1 MKRSA
6 SRSKSILPTLF
17 AILSV
22 LVSGEIICRGLD
34 AYDAWKKYDE
44 LLGEVVNYRGQ
55 PYSISKPRGVKRVLV
70 LGGSA
75 VHDTPQDYRESWP
88 YFLEEKLNKESNFKV
103 EVINMGFYSE
113 SSIDEL
119 FKLSEFG
126 MDLDP
131 DLVIVF
137 DGQNDVYNA
146 FHHFD
151 YYQRLYEL
159 KNKPILHEKKRNP
172 ATRFFH
178 SVRKQSS
185 LYRRLNQFKKDVT
198 LAMSAAMEKTR
209 PANVP
214 QSGNEKGSGETENV
228 QENAFSGVAQGPSA
242 AGRFFEEAASW
253 PEIRTGYLSI
263 YSENLD
269 KMARLIRKAG
279 ARGLLVFQPDL
290 SYKVLMTGQVTE
302 NERKE
307 YLKIVG
313 SHEKEWLEIQKMTYA
328 DAVEKMRET
337 AGKYGMHFEDFN
349 VRLLLKE
356 NDVSGYFDGNVHFS
370 AAGRVWAAGEIAA
383 IIKEKKL
390 L

>member
-1 MKRSA
+1 MNRSE

-17 AILSV
+17 LMLTV
-22 LVSGEIICRGLD
+22 LASGEILCRGLD
-34 AYDAWKKYDE
+34 AYDAWKKYDA

-75 VHDTPQDYRESWP
+75 VHDTPSDYRESWP
-88 YFLEEKLNKESNFKV
+88 YFLEEKLNEKSDSKI

-119 FKLSEFG
+119 FKLNDFG
-126 MDLDP
+126 IDLDP

-146 FHHFD
+146 FHHYD

-172 ATRFFH
+172 VTRFFH
-178 SVRKQSS
+178 SLRKQSA
-185 LYRRLNQFKKDVT
+185 LYRRLNQFKKNVT
-198 LAMSAAMEKTR
+198 LTMSAAMEKTR
-209 PANVP
+209 SVNDT
-214 QSGNEKGSGETENV
+214 QSGVEKSSDEAAGA
-228 QENAFSGVAQGPSA
+228 QENAFSGVSQGPAA
-242 AGRFFEEAASW
+242 AGQFFEDAVRW
-253 PEIRTGYLSI
+253 PEIRSGYLSI

-279 ARGLLVFQPDL
+279 ARGLLIFQPDL
-290 SYKVLMTGQVTE
+290 SYKFLMTGQVTE

-313 SHEKEWLEIQKMTYA
+313 NHEREWMEIQKMTYA

-337 AGKYGMHFEDFN
+337 AGKYGIGFEDFN
-349 VRLLLKE
+349 SRLLIKE

-370 AAGRVWAAGEIAA
+370 SAGRVWVAGEIAA
-383 IIKEKKL
+383 LIKEKKL